1 MLKTIV
7 SFFFFAAIIYAQT
20 HTIEGLVFDFE
31 TGEPL
36 SYANVRIDETTSGTS
51 ANRNGRFTLK
61 LKSGKCRL
69 IFSFIGYKADTLSL
83 IIPSSQKIEIGLEP
97 QAVKLPEVVVSAEDP
112 AFSIIREAIKR
123 KKENRR
129 GLTNFEY
136 NAYSKRIILS
146 ADEVAVIEETFVK
159 GYNKI
164 NEWEKE
170 FILSTHKTENRKKDL
185 YTMDFSIAEDY
196 YIDFT
201 ADTLELIQ
209 NLVYLPLYENAFDYY
224 DYKLLKIIEAE
235 DHLVYLIKVI
245 PLSQIQP
252 LLEGEITI
260 ESNNYALNS
269 VNLQTNEGVRFPYI
283 NDFKVEFVEQIGKYQ
298 GYWLPHYVEA
308 KARLSVNVGGLI
320 TIEPMS
326 FNQIS
331 SITEYN
337 INKSIPD
344 SVVNAVRSSYGY
356 FTADTSGEG
365 VKSPELSR
373 EEITNQRPIP
383 LTGTEVEAYA
393 SLDSTKTI
401 EKMIKVGGA
410 LSAFI
415 PEPDEEEEDT
425 TTSFIGHTTEA
436 LFKYGYFRD
445 NRVTGIVLGAKY
457 DGNFFTDRLN
467 MNVSAGYSLHR
478 EKLEGR
484 LSLNY
489 EIEDFFLD
497 EVETG
502 VYQYSKMW
510 QIFTP
515 HPDILNSVS
524 VLIGF
529 EDQFNYY
536 LSTGYNI
543 AIGKNFGESFFTKL
557 SFISEQQDS
566 LPAHKYQSIF
576 GSNRSVREN
585 PNIIEG
591 KDNRLS
597 LFAEWGKNPM
607 EIQPFPQS
615 GLIAQIH
622 FSDEAFGSDFNYQ
635 RYRAIGMVKTKTF
648 YKELFVAPYL
658 QFTVDAGL
666 ITGTYGP
673 QHIFTPNTA
682 LAFYSPPG
690 VFKGLKPYEFV
701 GTEMIA
707 MHLEHNWRTVPF
719 QAVGLDFIT
728 DLHIDLITGVSGLR
742 MWNKSE
748 YLNEYSMAKPYWEV
762 YLGISRI
769 FAFIRLDFAYSSL
782 DKFAVRAAIAVFF

>member
-7 SFFFFAAIIYAQT
+7 SFFFFAAIIYSQT

-478 EKLEGR
+478 EKVEGR
-484 LSLNY
+484 LLFNY
-489 EIEDFFLD
+489 KFEDFFFD
-497 EVETG
+497 EFEIG

-515 HPDILNSVS
+515 YPDILNSIS
-524 VLIGF
+524 VLMGF
-529 EDQFNYY
+529 NDQFNYY
-536 LSTGYNI
+536 LATGYNLG
-543 AIGKNFGESFFTKL
+543 IGRNFGKSFFTKL
-557 SFISEQQDS
+557 SFISEKQDS
-566 LPAHKYQSIF
+566 LPVHKYQSIF

-597 LFAEWGKNPM
+597 LFAELGKNPM
-607 EIQPFPQS
+607 ELQPFPQS
-615 GLIAQIH
+615 GLIAQLD
-622 FSDEAFGSDFNYQ
+622 FSDPAFNSDFNYQ
-635 RYRAIGMVKTKTF
+635 RYRAIGMIKTKTF

-658 QFTVDAGL
+658 QFTIDAGL

-728 DLHIDLITGVSGLR
+728 DLHIDLITGISGLR
-742 MWNKSE
+742 MWNNSE
-748 YLNEYSMAKPYWEV
+748 YLKEYSMDDPYWEA

-769 FAFIRLDFAYSSL
+769 FAFLRLDFAYTSQN
-782 DKFAVRAAIAVFF
+782 KFAARAAIAVIF